1 MAYCPYLQ
9 ELCHK
14 NVLPDFYILQ
24 KWHKPLLKR
33 KINCKTLSFQLEV
46 IFFLEEI
53 LTLAIKKFWGK
64 IENFPFLSISLR
76 KNGFFLSLFLVSSS
90 LPICLFLFQLHTLHI
105 KNSICCHEFIK
116 HPEFYFISFHFNQ

>member
-53 LTLAIKKFWGK
+53 LTLADKKILGK
-64 IENFPFLSISLR
+64 N
-76 KNGFFLSLFLVSSS
+76 
-90 LPICLFLFQLHTLHI
+90 
-105 KNSICCHEFIK
+105 
-116 HPEFYFISFHFNQ
+116 